1 METITIH
8 KAKTEL
14 SRLIEKACRGE
25 EIVIA
30 RGKKP
35 VVRLV
40 ADGQPIWLLGLAD
53 QIAFAEAGVADA
65 AGRRGPANLAKTLA
79 AITDDSPAILLA
91 HEPDIFPEVP
101 DRVALTLSGHT
112 HGGQIRIA
120 GWSPIVPSIYG
131 NRYAYGHVKE
141 SIRHLIV
148 SGGLGTSSLPVRLG
162 VPPEI
167 VIIEINA
174 A

>member
-40 ADGQPIWLLGLAD
+40 AIEDKRGQRKPGALKGKISYTQD
-53 QIAFAEAGVADA
+53 AFA
-65 AGRRGPANLAKTLA
+65 PL
-79 AITDDSPAILLA
+79 TDRELD
-91 HEPDIFPEVP
+91 D
-101 DRVALTLSGHT
+101 
-112 HGGQIRIA
+112 
-120 GWSPIVPSIYG
+120 
-131 NRYAYGHVKE
+131 
-141 SIRHLIV
+141 
-148 SGGLGTSSLPVRLG
+148 LGF
-162 VPPEI
+162 E
-167 VIIEINA
+167 
-174 A
+174 